1 MRIFI
6 SPLRQG
12 RDNRTIEQKEQ
23 KAHNK
28 SGDMV
33 EVAIVSEQKKCIQ
46 YGKLLGICKVLGQ
59 FGQTLVLLAGNR
71 GPVFAAPMPA
81 VCQ

>member
-1 MRIFI
+1 M
-6 SPLRQG
+6 
-12 RDNRTIEQKEQ
+12 EQKEQ